1 MVIKVINN
9 DVDTALKECRR
20 QFSEIR
26 RRKIRYSYY
35 LRPALRLRE
44 KRKIAAVKRKFY

>member
-1 MVIKVINN
+1 MVKVINN
-9 DVDTALKECRR
+9 DVDAALKEYRKH
-20 QFSEIR
+20 FSEIR

-44 KRKIAAVKRKFY
+44 KRKIAAIKRKFY